1 MSHKNEYLYLQ
12 YLSTTKDKEAHDH
25 WFDIGMLSNMVA
37 SRIETRDTMPPEKA
51 IGEDKKEQDW
61 IDRDLERRKGEE

>member
-1 MSHKNEYLYLQ
+1 MK
-12 YLSTTKDKEAHDH
+12 KDKEDSEL